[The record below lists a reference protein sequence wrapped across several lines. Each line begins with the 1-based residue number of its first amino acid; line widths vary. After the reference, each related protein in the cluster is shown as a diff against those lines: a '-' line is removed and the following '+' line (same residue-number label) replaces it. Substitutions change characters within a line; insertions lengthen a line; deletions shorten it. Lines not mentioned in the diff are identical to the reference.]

1 MPRRR
6 MLLGI
11 LMESP
16 LYWALDYDE
25 RIYLVKEIQGR
36 PSFIRA
42 MGGPPAGRVEPSF
55 LGGWRHDA
63 KPGEI
68 L

>member
-16 LYWALDYDE
+16 LYWQLDYDE
-25 RIYLVKEIQGR
+25 RIYLVKEIQERQSFSLALGR
-36 PSFIRA
+36 
-42 MGGPPAGRVEPSF
+42 PPAGLS
-55 LGGWRHDA
+55 
-63 KPGEI
+63 EI
-68 L
+68 PTVVMPKHFV